1 MSYKVKNVATGE
13 VRTAYAL
20 CGTMFLFHNGLE
32 WHYDNME
39 NYAPVEGT
47 DFSMVS
53 DSTKNAL
60 MQIGCAAHGENKK
73 KVVLSVDKAID
84 LLKKEFEKAQHIG
97 YIRNP
102 LAFALYSVWKLADC
116 SDGRSKLLREQGEE

>member
-1 MSYKVKNVATGE
+1 MYKVKNTETGE
-13 VRTAYAL
+13 VRTVYAL
-20 CGTMFLFHNGLE
+20 CGTMFLFHNGIE

-39 NYAPVEGT
+39 NYMPVEGN

-60 MQIGCAAHGENKK
+60 LQIGRTAHGGKDPVKK
-73 KVVLSVDKAID
+73 KQLTMEKALD
-84 LLKKEFEKAQHIG
+84 LLNAEYEKAMELE

-102 LAFALYSVWKLADC
+102 LAYALYQVWRLADEKN
-116 SDGRSKLLREQGEE
+116 GRT